1 MFGKNVDVV
10 DHYQKK
16 LEKLEDDM
24 RLKQSLLAGEVRIL
38 SLCGD
43 CILQNIHSYYLAN
56 PFRKFQLLS
65 FPLGQDMVLQ

>member
-10 DHYQKK
+10 GHYEKK

-38 SLCGD
+38 SFVC
-43 CILQNIHSYYLAN
+43 
-56 PFRKFQLLS
+56 
-65 FPLGQDMVLQ
+65 V

>member
-1 MFGKNVDVV
+1 MV

-24 RLKQSLLAGEVRIL
+24 RLKQSLLAGEVRIC
-38 SLCGD
+38 LCVT
-43 CILQNIHSYYLAN
+43 IAFFNIFIPFFLAN
-56 PFRKFQLLS
+56 PFRKFQPLS

>member
-10 DHYQKK
+10 GHYEKK

-38 SLCGD
+38 SSVCVCVCVIKL
-43 CILQNIHSYYLAN
+43 HSSTY
-56 PFRKFQLLS
+56 FHSLL
-65 FPLGQDMVLQ
+65 LV